1 VLLDRVSNIDI
12 DPLKISAKIL
22 ERVAS
27 GTTFEGHHLSM
38 NPSIGIGIQRAPNYD
53 AVALMSC
60 ADEAMYSAKRAVNRT
75 PQVRECGAA
84 LGVIDVVL
92 SDPII

>member
-1 VLLDRVSNIDI
+1 
-12 DPLKISAKIL
+12 
-22 ERVAS
+22 
-27 GTTFEGHHLSM
+27 
-38 NPSIGIGIQRAPNYD
+38 
-53 AVALMSC
+53 LMSC